1 MAVSDTAPR
10 SSTEDPKNQL
20 FQFSNR
26 GVSRRLTGTEVR
38 AIGDGGTGR
47 NPSASKLEVTA
58 LCVCLAIDR
67 VGCCVCV
74 AGK

>member
-1 MAVSDTAPR
+1 MAVSDTGPR
-10 SSTEDPKNQL
+10 SSTEDPYQL

-47 NPSASKLEVTA
+47 NPSATTLEVTA
-58 LCVCLAIDR
+58 WCVCLAIDR
-67 VGCCVCV
+67 VGCCACI
-74 AGK
+74 AAK